1 MRTIILL
8 RPEDVIRLLEQF
20 LKTWVAAKRIK
31 QRMKPQFV
39 DETTGRS
46 SERVL
51 DNGQRLI
58 RSHCPTFSG
67 APESESE
74 RPLGFH
80 WGTLLR
86 FFRRERGNNLFKT
99 RIAAERVP
107 ERMQF

>member
-1 MRTIILL
+1 
-8 RPEDVIRLLEQF
+8 VIRLLEQF
-20 LKTWVAAKRIK
+20 LKAWVAAKRVK

-51 DNGQRLI
+51 DIGQRLI
-58 RSHCPTFSG
+58 RSHCPAFSV
-67 APESESE
+67 APVSESE

-99 RIAAERVP
+99 RIAAERIP
-107 ERMQF
+107 DRMQF